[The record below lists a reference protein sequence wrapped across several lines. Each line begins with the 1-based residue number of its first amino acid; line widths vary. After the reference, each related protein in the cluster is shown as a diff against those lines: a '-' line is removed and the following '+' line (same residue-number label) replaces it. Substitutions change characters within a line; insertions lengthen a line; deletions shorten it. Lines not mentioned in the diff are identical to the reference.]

1 MGTRFPTTALLVCAV
16 FAWTGSLAAAP
27 QTAAAP
33 AAAAEPA
40 PAPAPALKPP
50 MKDPYQRSVE
60 TYEFKVTAKEGA
72 QRGEELFNFKCSFC
86 HTRYAKA
93 ELMRDI
99 PLAPPLESYASRPGI
114 SAADAAARLT
124 AKIQRGGFG
133 MPAYRHTLNDA
144 DVADLVAYVLSGK
157 CCTDGE
163 NPPPNPHYRGA
174 SSPAKASR

>member
-1 MGTRFPTTALLVCAV
+1 MGSRFPTTALLVCAV
-16 FAWTGSLAAAP
+16 FAWTGSLSAAP

-33 AAAAEPA
+33 AAAGE

-50 MKDPYQRSVE
+50 MRDPHQRSVD
-60 TYEFKVTAKEGA
+60 TYEFKVTAREGA

-86 HTRYAKA
+86 HNKYAKR
-93 ELMRDI
+93 ELVRDL

-114 SAADAAARLT
+114 SPEAAATQLT

-133 MPAYRHTLNDA
+133 MPAYRHTLKDA
-144 DVADLVAYVLSGK
+144 DVADLVAYILSGK

-174 SSPAKASR
+174 SSPATGSR